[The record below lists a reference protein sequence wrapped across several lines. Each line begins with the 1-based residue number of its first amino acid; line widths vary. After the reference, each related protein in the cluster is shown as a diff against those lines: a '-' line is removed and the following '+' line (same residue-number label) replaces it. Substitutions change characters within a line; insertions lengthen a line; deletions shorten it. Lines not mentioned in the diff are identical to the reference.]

1 MWLRRTSAN
10 NLLPLENAGNFLKK
24 PLPRCPTVFELP
36 QKSLVLIYPSV
47 RPSIPLFH
55 PPVHDYPRKKMYTV
69 LWPFFSRSR
78 KENTVLISF
87 ARVLLC
93 LEFVYLFSAF
103 ILKNRHIFHSFKLT
117 FRSRLV
123 LRCCETCAETSTKSS
138 SAINRVV
145 WKRCSRDAYGWGVV

>member
-87 ARVLLC
+87 AKVLLC
-93 LEFVYLFSAF
+93 LELVYLFSAF
-103 ILKNRHIFHSFKLT
+103 ILKNRHILHSFKLT
-117 FRSRLV
+117 FRLRLV